1 MSIEFT
7 MWRITPEAYRQAL
20 DTRDL
25 DGTHTAESGQIAKGW
40 SVLLRL
46 LTPPGA
52 GPLAG
57 AAITGGVVLEED
69 EGDIHYGGTR
79 VHAPEEVAEIA
90 AELQGLP
97 EEEILRRCATVDLTG
112 CHGAEDGVLLDPPED
127 YVWCFRE
134 LRDFYTAS
142 AAERAAMAVWLE

>member
-7 MWRITPEAYRQAL
+7 MWRITPETYRQAL
-20 DTRDL
+20 DTRHL
-25 DGTHTAESGQIAKGW
+25 DGVHTAEDGRIAKGW

-57 AAITGGVVLEED
+57 AAITGGVVLEDGED
-69 EGDIHYGGTR
+69 ADYGGTR
-79 VHAPEEVAEIA
+79 MHAPEEVAAIA
-90 AELQGLP
+90 AELQGLA
-97 EEEILRRCATVDLTG
+97 EEEIRRRCATVDLTG
-112 CHGAEDGVLLDPPED
+112 CHGAEDGVLLDPPER
-127 YVWCFRE
+127 YVRHFRE

-142 AAERAAMAVWLE
+142 AAERAAMVVWLG